1 MDTITSL
8 KSAAEEQTKRAA
20 LALEGVKNTLTE
32 GFAKEREV
40 LETKVTAGV
49 AELAALKRDYEGKLE
64 MKDGEIARLE
74 AEISGYKDQVFEL
87 DRDLESATS
96 NLDRV
101 RKNRVT
107 LEDESEALKTCK
119 SKLVGEIGAMKVK
132 DSETAAANQEAVR
145 GLDRQ
150 IASKNAQLAEYETEL
165 TNVKPLVRRL
175 GAVVKVG
182 AKSRYHKITAGAKGR
197 SERIKAGAKRRS
209 EGVRERIRRLR
220 K

>member
-119 SKLVGEIGAMKVK
+119 SKLVGEMGAMKK
-132 DSETAAANQEAVR
+132 DNQESSKAHDDKVR
-145 GLDRQ
+145 EPDKELA
-150 IASKNAQLAEYETEL
+150 IKNAQLAKFKSDHSSMEVMMKRLSSAVKGEA
-165 TNVKPLVRRL
+165 NVRL
-175 GAVVKVG
+175 ERTKV
-182 AKSRYHKITAGAKGR
+182 
-197 SERIKAGAKRRS
+197 EAKRRTD
-209 EGVRERIRRLR
+209 GVRHRIKWLR
-220 K
+220 A